1 MKKLFVL
8 LMLALLMAGCSDEVT
23 DFGGEIVMEIPTETT
38 TESDDGQEFSLG
50 YSTGRTYRNEFI
62 GIQCTLDSNWT
73 FMTDEEIRAQNETTL
88 GLVGDNYA
96 EAIKSASIL
105 YDMMATHSNGMDT
118 VGVVLEKPNV
128 ATLLLSEEEYLI
140 ASKEDAVGSLESLGI
155 TVSSAEVV
163 KIKFAG
169 AEHYALK
176 VAGRFTGY
184 NVYECMV
191 AIKCNGYVAVVT
203 ACTWDTNTT
212 MDIISQFE
220 AY

>member
-8 LMLALLMAGCSDEVT
+8 LMLALFMAGCSEDT
-23 DFGGEIVMEIPTETT
+23 DFGGEIVMDIPTEATT
-38 TESDDGQEFSLG
+38 AVAQGQEFSLG

-62 GIQCTLDSNWT
+62 GIQCTLDENWT
-73 FMTDEEIRAQNETTL
+73 FMTDEEIQTQNETTL

-105 YDMMATHSNGMDT
+105 YDMMATHSNQQDT
-118 VGVVLEKPNV
+118 VGVVLEKPNA
-128 ATLLLSEEEYLI
+128 ATLLLSEEAYLN
-140 ASKEDAVGSLESLGI
+140 ASKDDAVGSLESLGI
-155 TVSSAEVV
+155 TVSSAEIV